1 MIYVRKSLRN
11 LNYNVVNVPESRR
24 PCFSATLIGLRG
36 WSQDLDLAGNL
47 PPAPVRTNSES
58 CVGSNP
64 TVDISF
70 FFACS
75 RRTRNPRTPARNAR
89 APRFRRSGRIFPPA
103 PGGLRGGPTRRQSAE
118 SHPEIETKPRIR
130 PVPRHSIL
138 PIRSFL
144 TLSEVVIAHFAGMNA
159 SDWTFRRP

>member
-1 MIYVRKSLRN
+1 M
-11 LNYNVVNVPESRR
+11 PESRR

-64 TVDISF
+64 TVDIF
-70 FFACS
+70 FL
-75 RRTRNPRTPARNAR
+75 PARDAPETRGRRRETR
-89 APRFRRSGRIFPPA
+89 ALRVFGAAGGFFPPA
-103 PGGLRGGPTRRQSAE
+103 PGGLRGGPSRLQSAE

-130 PVPRHSIL
+130 PVPRH
-138 PIRSFL
+138 
-144 TLSEVVIAHFAGMNA
+144 
-159 SDWTFRRP
+159 